1 MFQKS
6 KQVPALFRK
15 SLTEKEPELSDRQKK
30 LFKDS
35 PGRSLKGGRLLEAPR
50 K

>member
-1 MFQKS
+1 MMYAT
-6 KQVPALFRK
+6 KQIPALFK
-15 SLTEKEPELSDRQKK
+15 KKADEKTTELSERQKK